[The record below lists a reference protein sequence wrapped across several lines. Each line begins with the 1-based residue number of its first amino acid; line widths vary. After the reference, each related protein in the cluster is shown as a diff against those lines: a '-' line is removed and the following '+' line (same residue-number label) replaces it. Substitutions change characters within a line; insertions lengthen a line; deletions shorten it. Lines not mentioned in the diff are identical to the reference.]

1 MKTIT
6 SRLFILAGFVITSA
20 LGIALT
26 FHGQQANAGA
36 SSSNYVWVNAANLTP
51 SSRELVLYRNI
62 NDFGQAGYIEK
73 SIDTGKTWT
82 RVSTSIG
89 AKVWN
94 NFAGAV
100 TASADGQK
108 VWATTCATQCTDYVY
123 FSTDGGTTWAS
134 STALGASLWWWKIAS
149 SASGNN
155 LILQTTG
162 STMVSSDAG
171 VTWKT
176 TLNGVGR
183 GTVAISPDGSAM
195 ISLNSADADGSIN
208 ISTDAGVTWNKVT
221 SISGKATSAA
231 VGANGIMYVGIND
244 TYIYKSTNNGA
255 TWTALT
261 SAGMNN
267 WGNLAISDDGV
278 HILALGN
285 VALFYSDSGGANW
298 NQGPG
303 GGMWRLWYAGDGSKA
318 YFSANAAY
326 VPIPSITSQSSSNIT
341 SSGATLNA
349 TVANDFAFQYA
360 TSARGFQ
367 YGTTNAYGSNA
378 VSNGAF
384 TAGSYSQ
391 NISGLSC
398 GTTYFFRPYAT
409 NANGTGY
416 GKGSYFTTSLCAG
429 SPTPPP
435 AESSTLI
442 APNDSRIFY
451 TQGNVYNGGSYVQMS
466 QTGTAAKFSF
476 TGSFLKM
483 DVDLSLWLEDS
494 VAFSKYPY
502 VNWKIDGG
510 AWQRAQFR
518 PDLGKSTQV
527 IVLATGLSDTDHSVQ
542 VYYEQGGFE
551 DIWYARS
558 MVNITGWEVD
568 VGKTI
573 SAPTVATGLR
583 SKRMIVL
590 GDSISR
596 GYNAE
601 ADSSGVDHT
610 ATGSTFVQDAWAML
624 VGQALDAEVGIKAY
638 SGAGYRK
645 YGAGPSITATF
656 DHLDY
661 LHSQPLPYGL
671 DYLVIAE
678 GTNDYQTDV
687 SSSVKELLKLA
698 RAQVGPNTYI
708 FLMPSFLTLNDLNV
722 NPEVTAQIQ
731 AGLAAYKTA
740 YPSDSR
746 VYLFNIGD
754 IFGAAN
760 PYSPQMY
767 TTDAIHP
774 NKAGHALLA
783 SKIVDI
789 AKQYVSGV
797 TPPVEPPTTTTYT
810 LTYTAGANGNITGSL
825 TQTINSGANGSAVTA
840 VANTGYH
847 FLNWSD
853 GSTAN
858 PRTDVSVSSNVSVT
872 AQFEKDVV
880 VVVPDTTAPTPPTNL
895 TATAPNSS
903 SVKLAWSAS
912 TDNVGITGYAII
924 RGGQTIATS
933 PSTSFTDTTAV
944 PGTYSYAVVAS
955 DAAGNLSAQ
964 SSTVSVT
971 VPQPIV
977 TGPTPVAITSFSVSQ
992 KTATTATIKWNT
1004 NVPSTGSISYGLT
1017 TKATGSVA
1025 NDTNLSSL
1033 HVLTISGL
1041 AKSTKYYFKIT
1052 AIDSVSGTQSVSAV
1066 STFRTQPK

>member
-1 MKTIT
+1 MKIKK
-6 SRLFILAGFVITSA
+6 SHLFILSSFVIAMA
-20 LGIALT
+20 LGLAT
-26 FHGQQANAGA
+26 MMTSQQANAGVG
-36 SSSNYVWVNAANLTP
+36 SGNNVWVNAANLAP
-51 SSRELVLYRNI
+51 SSRELVMYRNTL
-62 NDFGQAGYIEK
+62 NFGTSGYLEK
-73 SIDTGKTWT
+73 SIDTGKTWISLT
-82 RVSTSIG
+82 GSGSKAWNVFQG
-89 AKVWN
+89 AI
-94 NFAGAV
+94 A
-100 TASADGQK
+100 ASADGQK
-108 VWATTCATQCTDYVY
+108 VWATTCASQCVDYVY

-134 STALGASLWWWKIAS
+134 STVLGPSLSWWKIAS
-149 SASGNN
+149 SASGNT
-155 LILQTTG
+155 LILQSMG
-162 STMVSSDAG
+162 ATMVSTDAG
-171 VTWKT
+171 ATWKT
-176 TLNGVGR
+176 TLDGVGR
-183 GTVAISPDGSAM
+183 GTVAISPDGATM
-195 ISLNSADADGSIN
+195 VSLNNPDSDGSIN
-208 ISTDAGVTWNKVT
+208 ISTNAGTTWSKVT
-221 SISGKATSAA
+221 SIPGKAASVA
-231 VGANGIMYVGIND
+231 VGANGVMYVGISD
-244 TYIYKSTNNGA
+244 TYIYKSTNYGA

-261 SAGMNN
+261 SAGMNH
-267 WGNLAISDDGV
+267 WQNLAISDDGV

-285 VALFYSDSGGANW
+285 VALFYSDSAGANW
-298 NQGPG
+298 TQGPG
-303 GGMWRLWYAGDGSKA
+303 GGMWRLWVAADGSKA
-318 YFSANAAY
+318 YFSGGSAY
-326 VPIPSITSQSSSNIT
+326 VPIPLVTSMGATNIT
-341 SSGATLNA
+341 STGATLNA
-349 TVANDFAFQYA
+349 SVANDFAFQYS
-360 TSARGFQ
+360 TSVRGFE
-367 YGTTNAYGSNA
+367 YGTTNAYGSR
-378 VSNGAF
+378 VVMNGTF

-391 NISGLSC
+391 NISGLTC

-416 GKGSYFTTSLCAG
+416 GKGGYFTTSLCAG
-429 SPTPPP
+429 SPGTPS
-435 AESSTLI
+435 AEPSTLI
-442 APNDSRIFY
+442 APNDTRIFY
-451 TQGNVYNGGSYVQMS
+451 TPGNVYNGGTYVQVN
-466 QTGTAAKFSF
+466 QTGTSAKFGF

-502 VNWKIDGG
+502 VNWKIDNG

-518 PDLGKSTQV
+518 PDTGKSTQTV
-527 IVLATGLSDTDHSVQ
+527 VLASGLADSDHSVQ

-551 DIWYARS
+551 DTWYARS
-558 MVNITGWEVD
+558 AVNVTGWEVD

-573 SAPTVATGLR
+573 SAPTAATGLR

-610 ATGSTFVQDAWAML
+610 GTGSTFVQDSWAML

-645 YGAGPSITATF
+645 YGSGPSVTATF

-661 LHSQPLPYGL
+661 IHAQPLPYGV
-671 DYLVIAE
+671 DYLIIAE
-678 GTNDYQTDV
+678 GANDYQTDV
-687 SSSVKELLKLA
+687 TTSVKELLRMA

-708 FLMPSFLTLNDLNV
+708 FLMPSFLTLNNING
-722 NPEVTAQIQ
+722 NPEVTSQIQ
-731 AGLAAYKTA
+731 AGLAAYKATN
-740 YPSDSR
+740 PSDSR
-746 VYLFNIGD
+746 VYFFSIGN

-760 PYSPQMY
+760 PYGPMTY
-767 TTDAIHP
+767 TNDAIHP
-774 NKAGHALLA
+774 NKPGHALLA
-783 SKIVDI
+783 SKIVEI
-789 AKQYVSGV
+789 ASQYVSGV

-825 TQTINSGANGSAVTA
+825 TQTINSGANGSSVTA

-895 TATAPNSS
+895 TAIAPNSS
-903 SVKLAWSAS
+903 SVKLTWFAS
-912 TDNVGITGYAII
+912 VDNVGITGYAIL
-924 RGGQTIATS
+924 RNGQTIATA
-933 PSTSFTDTTAV
+933 PSTSYTDNSVV
-944 PGTYSYAVVAS
+944 PGTYSYTVVAS

-964 SSTVSVT
+964 SNTVSVT

-1004 NVPSTGSISYGLT
+1004 NVPSTGNISYGLT
-1017 TKATGSVA
+1017 NKATGSVA
-1025 NDTNLSSL
+1025 NDTNLSTL

-1041 AKSTKYYFKIT
+1041 TKSTKYYFKIT
-1052 AIDSVSGTQSVSAV
+1052 AVDSVSGTQSTSAV